1 MGAFMVGY
9 IWAFLI
15 GIGILYSLLSG
26 NITVINE
33 SILTNV
39 NEALDLILSL
49 LPIIVLWTGILKI
62 AEDSGMLD
70 KFASLLRPI
79 LCKLFPSIPKD
90 NKALGYIS
98 SNIAANMLGLGSAAT
113 PAGLKAMVEL
123 QKINDKK
130 DTASEGMIT
139 FLVLNTA
146 GVTIIPTTI
155 LALRV
160 AYNSSNPGEIIIPAI
175 IATFSSCVAGVTLD
189 YFIRKGKN
197 KWK

>member
-1 MGAFMVGY
+1 MVAY

-15 GIGILYSLLSG
+15 GIGVIYSLLTG
-26 NITVINE
+26 NINVINE
-33 SILTNV
+33 SILTNA
-39 NEALDLILSL
+39 NEALELILNL

-62 AEDSGMLD
+62 AEDSGLLD
-70 KFASLLRPI
+70 KFANLLKPI
-79 LCKLFPSIPKD
+79 LKKLFPDVPSN

-98 SNIAANMLGLGSAAT
+98 SNITANMLGLGSAAT
-113 PAGLKAMVEL
+113 PAGLKAMKEL
-123 QKINDKK
+123 QEINPKK
-130 DTASEGMIT
+130 DTASPPMIT

-160 AYNSSNPGEIIIPAI
+160 AYNSSNPSEIILPAI
-175 IATFSSCVAGVTLD
+175 ISTACSSIAGITLD
-189 YFIRKGKN
+189 YIIRKRAK

>member
-1 MGAFMVGY
+1 MVGY

-15 GIGILYSLLSG
+15 GIGVIYSLLSG
-26 NITVINE
+26 NISVIND

-39 NEALDLILSL
+39 NEALDLILNL

-62 AEDSGMLD
+62 AEVSGLLD
-70 KFASLLRPI
+70 KFASFLNPVLS
-79 LCKLFPSIPKD
+79 KLFPDIPKS

-113 PAGLKAMVEL
+113 PAGLKAMNEL
-123 QKINDKK
+123 QKINPNK
-130 DTASEGMIT
+130 DTASTPMIT

-146 GVTIIPTTI
+146 GVTLIPTTI

-160 AYNSSNPGEIIIPAI
+160 AYKSSSPGEIILPAI
-175 IATFSSCVAGVTLD
+175 LATACSSIAGLTLD
-189 YFIRKGKN
+189 YFIRRRKN